1 MVRKEGA
8 GGSHMDNAGMEQ
20 DQDRE
25 AQDGQDEQEEPEEP
39 GMPVKEKQA
48 SKRWHPICCLC

>member
-1 MVRKEGA
+1 MRKEGA
-8 GGSHMDNAGMEQ
+8 GGSHTDNAGMEQ

-48 SKRWHPICCLC
+48 SKCWHPICCLC